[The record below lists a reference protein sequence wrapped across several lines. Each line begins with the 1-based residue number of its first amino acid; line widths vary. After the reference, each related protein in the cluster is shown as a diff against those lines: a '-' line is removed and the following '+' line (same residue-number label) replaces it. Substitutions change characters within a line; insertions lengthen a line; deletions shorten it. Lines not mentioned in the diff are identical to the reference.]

1 MDASADDKRLPVVV
15 MGVSASGKT
24 AVGTELARR
33 LGLPFVEG
41 DTFHSANNIE
51 KMRRGEP
58 LDDADRAP
66 WLAAIAASLAD
77 RSKYPRGLVIA
88 CSALKAAYRE
98 VLRKAAPNIRFVFL
112 DASRAVVDARL
123 AARQHHFMPA
133 SLAASQFATLQRP
146 SPTETDVATL
156 DASQPIEEVA
166 AAAAAATA
174 KLRNLS
180 PAATL

>member
-1 MDASADDKRLPVVV
+1 
-15 MGVSASGKT
+15 MGTV
-24 AVGTELARR
+24 LARK

-41 DTFHSANNIE
+41 DTLHSAHNIE

-77 RSKYPRGLVIA
+77 RSRYPHGLVVA
-88 CSALKAAYRE
+88 CSALKAAYRDE
-98 VLRKAAPNIRFVFL
+98 LRNAALDVRFVFL
-112 DASRAVVDARL
+112 DASRALVDARL

-133 SLAASQFATLQRP
+133 SLAASQLATLQRP
-146 SPTETDVATL
+146 RPTETDVATL
-156 DASQPIEEVA
+156 DASRPIEELA
-166 AAAAAATA
+166 AAAVAAIA